1 MIYIFIGMKNF
12 KINHIAYVV
21 KDLSESS
28 ELFMNSFKYKII
40 ENEVIDELQDV
51 TVQFLYHQLLPTV
64 ELIMPNSEKSPSQ
77 NALQKGGGINHIA
90 YDVNDINE
98 EIKYFETNKF
108 KLVKKPLPGSAHN
121 NKLVCFLYHSKM
133 GLIELVEKNI

>member
-1 MIYIFIGMKNF
+1 MKNF
-12 KINHIAYVV
+12 KINHIGYVV
-21 KDLSESS
+21 KDLSGSAEIFIN
-28 ELFMNSFKYKII
+28 LFKYKII

-51 TVQFLYHQLLPTV
+51 RVQFLYHESLPTV

-90 YDVNDINE
+90 YDVPDINE
-98 EIKYFETNKF
+98 GIKYFETNKF

-121 NKLVCFLYHSKM
+121 NKLVCFLYHWKI
-133 GLIELVEKNI
+133 GLIELVEKNK

>member
-1 MIYIFIGMKNF
+1 MKNF

-28 ELFMNSFKYKII
+28 EIFIKSFKYKII

-51 TVQFLYHQLLPTV
+51 TVQFLHHQSLPTI

-77 NALQKGGGINHIA
+77 NALQNGGGINHIA
-90 YDVNDINE
+90 YDVN
-98 EIKYFETNKF
+98 FETNKF